1 MSPRAAEEP
10 SAQVSVPGTT
20 CLPWGNDRGN
30 WTADSVI
37 CVCVWFVCVQISL
50 CVCTCVCFCPL
61 TPPCI
66 PPILSL
72 LVKNILRH
80 KTTGKSWAEECLHQR
95 PLTLWYSLSMLH
107 VEKHNFLSECEVKEA
122 KREKLHLKTP
132 YCDVKGKIL
141 ELNKPPNSDSK
152 IFFLFFFLNLFV
164 FQGAVRGIHEPLGQL
179 CFKFGQPCPL
189 WEQQPVAGHAVGGA
203 AEAPS
208 SGAIVWSFQGR
219 PGSHEVVETLLQVS
233 RRVQKVGERSRG
245 VTLLRYCVM
254 FHSLSQALCSLR
266 EVLYY
271 YSSYWLYHSPLCCCS
286 DEACTSGQ
294 LVIASRESQY
304 KILHFHHAG
313 LDKLAE
319 VFQQWKC
326 CRETQLK
333 DQVGLQPKFPVWL
346 LVLLEKEAFFLT
358 VFIQL

>member
-1 MSPRAAEEP
+1 M
-10 SAQVSVPGTT
+10 
-20 CLPWGNDRGN
+20 CLLVQQRSLQLRFQCREQHACHEGMTGEIGQR
-30 WTADSVI
+30 T
-37 CVCVWFVCVQISL
+37 VWFVCVCDL
-50 CVCTCVCFCPL
+50 CVYRFPCVFVHVCVSVLWRLHAF
-61 TPPCI
+61 
-66 PPILSL
+66 L
-72 LVKNILRH
+72 LFSASWW
-80 KTTGKSWAEECLHQR
+80 KTYWDIKTGKSWAEECLHQR

>member
-1 MSPRAAEEP
+1 M
-10 SAQVSVPGTT
+10 
-20 CLPWGNDRGN
+20 CLLVQQRSLQLRFQCREQHACHEGMTGEIGQR
-30 WTADSVI
+30 T
-37 CVCVWFVCVQISL
+37 VWFVCVCDL
-50 CVCTCVCFCPL
+50 CVYRFPCVFVHVCVSVLWRLHAFLLFSASWWKTYWDIKQQGRAEPRSVSTSGLWLCDIHCQCF
-61 TPPCI
+61 
-66 PPILSL
+66 
-72 LVKNILRH
+72 
-80 KTTGKSWAEECLHQR
+80 
-95 PLTLWYSLSMLH
+95 TLFY
-107 VEKHNFLSECEVKEA
+107 F
-122 KREKLHLKTP
+122 
-132 YCDVKGKIL
+132 
-141 ELNKPPNSDSK
+141 
-152 IFFLFFFLNLFV
+152 LFV

-233 RRVQKVGERSRG
+233 RRVQKVAERSRG

-333 DQVGLQPKFPVWL
+333 DQVGLQPKFPVWF

>member
-1 MSPRAAEEP
+1 MFA
-10 SAQVSVPGTT
+10 SAFWSLAMVHSWVSVCV
-20 CLPWGNDRGN
+20 CLHVCTLERTVSEQFGWHVVCCGAQCVFVSATYIFWRCRMHVSPHTRVIIMCVFLCVSSCSRGAFSSGFSAGNNMLAMGE
-30 WTADSVI
+30 WQGKLDSGQCDL

-50 CVCTCVCFCPL
+50 CVCACVCFCPL

-80 KTTGKSWAEECLHQR
+80 KTTGESWAEECLHQR

-141 ELNKPPNSDSK
+141 KLNKPPNSDSN
-152 IFFLFFFLNLFV
+152 FFLNLFV

-233 RRVQKVGERSRG
+233 QRVQKVAERSRG
-245 VTLLRYCVM
+245 VTLLRYCAM
-254 FHSLSQALCSLR
+254 FHSLSQALCLLR

-271 YSSYWLYHSPLCCCS
+271 YSS
-286 DEACTSGQ
+286 
-294 LVIASRESQY
+294 
-304 KILHFHHAG
+304 
-313 LDKLAE
+313 
-319 VFQQWKC
+319 
-326 CRETQLK
+326 
-333 DQVGLQPKFPVWL
+333 
-346 LVLLEKEAFFLT
+346 
-358 VFIQL
+358 